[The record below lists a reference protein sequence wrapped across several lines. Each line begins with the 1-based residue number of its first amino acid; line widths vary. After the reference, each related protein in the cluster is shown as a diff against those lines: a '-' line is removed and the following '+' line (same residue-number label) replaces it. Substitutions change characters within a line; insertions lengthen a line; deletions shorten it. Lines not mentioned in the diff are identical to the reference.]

1 MSAICQYCGIAI
13 GQVKRFEMKMA
24 RRFPEQEKLEAAG
37 ISAGKRERRGVRQ
50 MRLKREA
57 RETKAHGG
65 LRVFPCPIGTKERAL
80 TWGAR
85 FPGKDKCSGHSSTS
99 IAVARTRLN
108 RQIEQPFVHELESD
122 RSLLRK
128 GAHDGDTS
136 TGARDIVGRVL
147 LVFRPARCRRRVA
160 GKAGCADSR
169 TGD

>member
-1 MSAICQYCGIAI
+1 M
-13 GQVKRFEMKMA
+13 GQVKRFEMEMV
-24 RRFPEQEKLEAAG
+24 RRFPEQENVGGCRYFGGWPVAKAGTQGRAAN
-37 ISAGKRERRGVRQ
+37 ATKRG
-50 MRLKREA
+50 A

-85 FPGKDKCSGHSSTS
+85 FRGTDKCSGHSSTS

-128 GAHDGDTS
+128 GAHDEDTS
-136 TGARDIVGRVL
+136 TGARGIVGRIL
-147 LVFRPARCRRRVA
+147 LAFSPAMCRRRVA

-169 TGD
+169 AGD